1 MHAIGTHLSVLTKVL
16 LVSKLGA
23 ACMGTAGAEYTQE
36 TLTRKARES
45 GDSRILSWCIDNI
58 FVIGYH

>member
-23 ACMGTAGAEYTQE
+23 ACMGTVGAEYTQVGM
-36 TLTRKARES
+36 LYYA
-45 GDSRILSWCIDNI
+45 DMRI
-58 FVIGYH
+58 IGHA